1 MPPAANAVM
10 RALGIAYAAAVAS
23 ALAPQRLAR
32 RRQLIGGACSTL
44 LAPTLANALVKGSAP
59 PPKASRGEKRT
70 CKTIDECEEVG
81 RQRAAAAFDAQ
92 NDQPFYT
99 TKDGVRW
106 RDVREGS
113 GGEVGRGDGV
123 LLKYRVMRLGKR
135 ATDNLSGEAS
145 PVFSLGYGEDDDTE
159 RDVLQ
164 AVVGAKQLIPALDS
178 ALVGMR
184 KGGSRRLFVVPEK
197 GWKKINASCSAATNG
212 ASNAGDASAGGLDVL
227 GQAVVPLAE
236 IVDNDACIEDVLLPQ
251 PRNFGAKRRLA
262 RRFDEGL
269 LVEVEVV
276 DLRKGG

>member
-1 MPPAANAVM
+1 MEARSP
-10 RALGIAYAAAVAS
+10 R
-23 ALAPQRLAR
+23 AR
-32 RRQLIGGACSTL
+32 RL
-44 LAPTLANALVKGSAP
+44 LAPTSGIALVKGSAP

-81 RQRAAAAFDAQ
+81 RQRPRPRFDAQ

-184 KGGSRRLFVVPEK
+184 KGGSRRPFVVPEK

-212 ASNAGDASAGGLDVL
+212 ASQRGRRVGGRFGRPGPGRRPAGGDR
-227 GQAVVPLAE
+227 GQRRAHRGFA
-236 IVDNDACIEDVLLPQ
+236 LPQ

-262 RRFDEGL
+262 RRFDGGL
-269 LVEVEVV
+269 VGGGWGRGP
-276 DLRKGG
+276 RKGG

>member
-1 MPPAANAVM
+1 M
-10 RALGIAYAAAVAS
+10 RHLCIAYAVAVAS
-23 ALAPQRLAR
+23 ALAPQRIHR
-32 RRQLIGGACSTL
+32 RHQLIGGALATCSTL
-44 LAPTLANALVKGSAP
+44 LAPAADALVKGSAP

-145 PVFSLGYGEDDDTE
+145 PVFSLG
-159 RDVLQ
+159 
-164 AVVGAKQLIPALDS
+164 
-178 ALVGMR
+178 
-184 KGGSRRLFVVPEK
+184 
-197 GWKKINASCSAATNG
+197 
-212 ASNAGDASAGGLDVL
+212 
-227 GQAVVPLAE
+227 
-236 IVDNDACIEDVLLPQ
+236 
-251 PRNFGAKRRLA
+251 
-262 RRFDEGL
+262 
-269 LVEVEVV
+269 
-276 DLRKGG
+276 

>member
-1 MPPAANAVM
+1 M
-10 RALGIAYAAAVAS
+10 RKIRFLAYAVAAS
-23 ALAPQRLAR
+23 ALAPQRVHR
-32 RRQLIGGACSTL
+32 RRQLLGGALATCSTA

-92 NDQPFYT
+92 NDQPFFT

-113 GGEVGRGDGV
+113 GGEVLKGDGV

-159 RDVLQ
+159 KDVLQ

>member
-1 MPPAANAVM
+1 M
-10 RALGIAYAAAVAS
+10 RTLLIAYAAAVAS

-32 RRQLIGGACSTL
+32 RRQLIGGALATCSTL

-123 LLKYRVMRLGKR
+123 LLK
-135 ATDNLSGEAS
+135 
-145 PVFSLGYGEDDDTE
+145 
-159 RDVLQ
+159 
-164 AVVGAKQLIPALDS
+164 
-178 ALVGMR
+178 
-184 KGGSRRLFVVPEK
+184 
-197 GWKKINASCSAATNG
+197 
-212 ASNAGDASAGGLDVL
+212 
-227 GQAVVPLAE
+227 
-236 IVDNDACIEDVLLPQ
+236 
-251 PRNFGAKRRLA
+251 
-262 RRFDEGL
+262 
-269 LVEVEVV
+269 
-276 DLRKGG
+276 

>member
-1 MPPAANAVM
+1 M
-10 RALGIAYAAAVAS
+10 G
-23 ALAPQRLAR
+23 
-32 RRQLIGGACSTL
+32 
-44 LAPTLANALVKGSAP
+44 K
-59 PPKASRGEKRT
+59 GEKRT

-81 RQRAAAAFDAQ
+81 RQREAAAYDAQ
-92 NDQPFYT
+92 NQPFQT

-113 GGEVGRGDGV
+113 GGQVDKGDGV
-123 LLKYRVMRLGKR
+123 VLKYRVMRLGKR

-159 RDVLQ
+159 KDVLE
-164 AVVGAKQLIPALDS
+164 AVVGGKQLIPALDS

-197 GWKKINASCSAATNG
+197 GWKKINASCSATTNG

-236 IVDNDACIEDVLLPQ
+236 IVDNGACIEDTLLPQ

-269 LVEVEVV
+269 LVEVELV
-276 DLRKGG
+276 DLKKGG

>member
-1 MPPAANAVM
+1 MP
-10 RALGIAYAAAVAS
+10 
-23 ALAPQRLAR
+23 
-32 RRQLIGGACSTL
+32 
-44 LAPTLANALVKGSAP
+44 
-59 PPKASRGEKRT
+59 
-70 CKTIDECEEVG
+70 
-81 RQRAAAAFDAQ
+81 
-92 NDQPFYT
+92 
-99 TKDGVRW
+99 
-106 RDVREGS
+106 
-113 GGEVGRGDGV
+113 GRGDHFQFGAAAIHPFAV
-123 LLKYRVMRLGKR
+123 TQAPFRGP
-135 ATDNLSGEAS
+135 G
-145 PVFSLGYGEDDDTE
+145 F
-159 RDVLQ
+159 VLQ

-276 DLRKGG
+276 DLAATGRII

>member
-1 MPPAANAVM
+1 M
-10 RALGIAYAAAVAS
+10 
-23 ALAPQRLAR
+23 
-32 RRQLIGGACSTL
+32 
-44 LAPTLANALVKGSAP
+44 
-59 PPKASRGEKRT
+59 
-70 CKTIDECEEVG
+70 
-81 RQRAAAAFDAQ
+81 
-92 NDQPFYT
+92 
-99 TKDGVRW
+99 
-106 RDVREGS
+106 
-113 GGEVGRGDGV
+113 
-123 LLKYRVMRLGKR
+123 LKNRHTPR
-135 ATDNLSGEAS
+135 
-145 PVFSLGYGEDDDTE
+145 
-159 RDVLQ
+159 
-164 AVVGAKQLIPALDS
+164 ALDS

>member
-1 MPPAANAVM
+1 M
-10 RALGIAYAAAVAS
+10 
-23 ALAPQRLAR
+23 
-32 RRQLIGGACSTL
+32 T
-44 LAPTLANALVKGSAP
+44 PTLANALVKGSAP

-92 NDQPFYT
+92 NDQPFFT

-113 GGEVGRGDGV
+113 GGEVLKGDGV

-159 RDVLQ
+159 KDVLQ

-178 ALVGMR
+178 ALIGMR
-184 KGGSRRLFVVPEK
+184 KGGARRLFVVPEK